1 MNALSTQTL
10 QVCRHV
16 IASQVLSAGDPGFEE
31 SARLAP
37 QALREL
43 DLTIGERI
51 AQAVTLEAPVV
62 GAPAPGDKVSSGAP
76 VPQKPCP
83 GCEVCS
89 IVLRRARAVPVV
101 PDDSPLFRS
110 AE

>member
-31 SARLAP
+31 SARLAT

-51 AQAVTLEAPVV
+51 AQAVTLEEVPDTVV
-62 GAPAPGDKVSSGAP
+62 GAPAPGDEEDLADLVAGYEASFEPEA
-76 VPQKPCP
+76 
-83 GCEVCS
+83 
-89 IVLRRARAVPVV
+89 
-101 PDDSPLFRS
+101 